1 MTYLRYVFYN
11 FTRWRLRCCK
21 HNHVCTIFIVLYIA
35 NIIQCTPDMGTV
47 QTISCV
53 ITYLPPCLFTC
64 MWVSLHFRNRSYQ
77 YPIEE
82 QGCQRWRDH
91 NRYNQPHRF
100 PQWHVI
106 HHSILIM
113 HRNVAMRVK
122 CENYQTME
130 VDPYLI
136 WCGQMY
142 CMTSSYKNISRQL

>member
-1 MTYLRYVFYN
+1 MYFIILPLGDFDVVNTIALHHFYSP
-11 FTRWRLRCCK
+11 
-21 HNHVCTIFIVLYIA
+21 IYIY
-35 NIIQCTPDMGTV
+35 IIKCTPDMCTV

-64 MWVSLHFRNRSYQ
+64 MWVSLHFKNRSYQ

-82 QGCQRWRDH
+82 QGCQRWRYH

-113 HRNVAMRVK
+113 HRNVAMPVK

-130 VDPYLI
+130 IDPYLI
-136 WCGQMY
+136 WCGQTY
-142 CMTSSYKNISRQL
+142 CLTSSYKNISRKF